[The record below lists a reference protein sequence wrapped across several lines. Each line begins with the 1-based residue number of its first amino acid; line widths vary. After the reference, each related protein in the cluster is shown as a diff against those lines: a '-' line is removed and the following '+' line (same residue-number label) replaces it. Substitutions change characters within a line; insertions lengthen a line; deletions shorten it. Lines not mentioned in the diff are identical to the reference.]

1 MKHALLVFIGGGV
14 GSVARY
20 LLGKWLNNLETAIP
34 YGTMLSNVLGSLLIG
49 IVLGYLAKTNTVSE
63 TSTLLLAT
71 GFCGGFTT
79 FSTFAYENHLFLKN
93 GDYFSFLPYTFGSL
107 IIGFSAVFLG
117 LYLSK
122 LI

>member
-1 MKHALLVFIGGGV
+1 MKQALLVFVGGGF

-20 LLGKWLNNLETAIP
+20 LLGKWLNNLETSIP

-63 TSTLLLAT
+63 TTTLLLAT

>member
-1 MKHALLVFIGGGV
+1 MKQALLVFIGGGV

-63 TSTLLLAT
+63 TTTLLFAT

>member
-1 MKHALLVFIGGGV
+1 MKQALLVFVGGGF

-20 LLGKWLNNLETAIP
+20 LLGKWLNNVETSIP

-49 IVLGYLAKTNTVSE
+49 IVLGYLAKTSTVSE
-63 TSTLLLAT
+63 TQSLLLAT

-93 GDYFSFLPYTFGSL
+93 GDYFSFLPYTLGSL

>member
-1 MKHALLVFIGGGV
+1 MKQALIVFIGGGF

-20 LLGKWLNNLETAIP
+20 LLSKWLNNLETAIP
-34 YGTMLSNVLGSLLIG
+34 YGTLLSNVLGSLLMG
-49 IVLGYLAKTNTVSE
+49 VVLGYLSKNSNISE
-63 TSTLLLAT
+63 THTLLLAT

-93 GDYFSFLPYTFGSL
+93 GDYLSFLPYTLGSL
-107 IIGFSAVFLG
+107 ILSFIAIFLG
-117 LYLSK
+117 LYLAK

>member
-1 MKHALLVFIGGGV
+1 MKQALMVFVGGGF

-20 LLGKWLNNLETAIP
+20 FLGRWLNNMETAIP
-34 YGTMLSNVLGSLLIG
+34 YGTMLSNVLGSFLVGFI
-49 IVLGYLAKTNTVSE
+49 LGYLAKSTNISDTQS
-63 TSTLLLAT
+63 LLLAT

-79 FSTFAYENHLFLKN
+79 FSTFAYENHVFLKN
-93 GDYFSFLPYTFGSL
+93 GDYLSFLPYTLGSL
-107 IIGFSAVFLG
+107 ILGFVAVFLG

>member
-1 MKHALLVFIGGGV
+1 MKQALLVFVGGGL
-14 GSVARY
+14 GSVSRY
-20 LLGKWLNNLETAIP
+20 LFGKWLNKIEYAMP

-49 IVLGYLAKTNTVSE
+49 FILGYLAKTSSVSE
-63 TSTLLLAT
+63 SQSLLLAT

-79 FSTFAYENHLFLKN
+79 FSAFAYENHLFLKN
-93 GDYFSFLPYTFGSL
+93 GDYFSFLTYTFGTL
-107 IIGFSAVFLG
+107 IVGFLAVFLG

>member
-1 MKHALLVFIGGGV
+1 MKQALLVFFGGGF

-20 LLGKWLNNLETAIP
+20 LVGKWLNNMETSIP

-49 IVLGYLAKTNTVSE
+49 VVLGYLAKSSSVSE
-63 TSTLLLAT
+63 TQSLLLAT

-79 FSTFAYENHLFLKN
+79 FSTFAYENQLFLKN
-93 GDYFSFLPYTFGSL
+93 GDYFSFFSYTLGSL
-107 IIGFSAVFLG
+107 VVGFSAVFLG
-117 LYLSK
+117 LYISK